1 MDFINNC
8 TLNVGQN
15 WMSAGAEHLMIKK
28 LSYFYQDVWFV
39 TDLLQVKR
47 GDQWPFCIQLLL
59 LYQNRTDKKFK
70 ADIQT
75 NTVREKIKSFPEV
88 ATRENQEL
96 IA

>member
-28 LSYFYQDVWFV
+28 LSYFYQDVWFA

-47 GDQWPFCIQLLL
+47 GDQWPFCIQLL
-59 LYQNRTDKKFK
+59 FK